1 MSTNPNSKPSPS
13 QADVKA
19 TTQAREQFAA
29 MEIAARDLAKDL
41 GYALENLKE
50 SSRLVDKQAS
60 MFKDMSKSSQL
71 LSYAAKQNA
80 NIAKDVAAIYEAEVQ
95 SRSNLLLKQNMLN
108 TGLQGEY
115 SQLLTTYMLEND
127 ITDVNNKKVQLFVR
141 QLQQRQAINRKI
153 EDEVEL
159 VEDLANYQLQM
170 NEELEGYSKGWE
182 KLKSKLKAI
191 ATDPQ
196 LAKTVF
202 AVEGIKTLTQGI
214 GKFGEGFEKL
224 RQKGLSAGQ
233 AAAGQIKSIS
243 AMSILGLSDTAGV
256 LDGMVD
262 TYGNI
267 NALSGAEVDHIGHL
281 AHEMGIAGSEAFKLQ
296 AGLSQM
302 PGETLKTAANA
313 MEYTKQMAE
322 VNGIA
327 PGKIAADMAKNTEAM
342 ALYSKDGAK
351 GFAKS
356 AIEAHKMGI
365 DMGIAAKMAGGLL
378 NFEDSINAQMEASVL
393 LGREINLDK
402 ARELALSGDA
412 VGASAE
418 VLKNIGGQAEFE
430 KMNVLQKQALAK
442 AAGMTVEEL
451 AKAADAQQESNK
463 YSGEEVRT
471 RMKLLGL
478 ATEYSGKVGG
488 FLKDN
493 GMLLLSGLSVMKQYG
508 GGLGMIKSAWGGISG
523 FVGGAAGKI
532 KGFFGKGSPIDSAT
546 SKITGSADK
555 AGDLAGKTKGADAK
569 KGQGVGGFMKGLAG
583 GLKAFGKNAGEVLRG
598 ALTFAVSAA
607 LLGGA
612 LALVALGYQAM
623 GGKPETL
630 IGLGVALAGFG
641 LTAAI
646 LGKLSGQIMQG
657 ALAML
662 VLGVSLIPA
671 AYAFSL
677 LQGVDPKTLIGFS
690 IALPLLGLA
699 AAGLGFL
706 IVPIALGALA
716 LASLGVG
723 MIAVSAGLL
732 ALQATQG
739 GIEVFTS
746 LASVASQAA
755 GLGGVGLALMGI
767 AAGLGT
773 MGLAGFAAMPA
784 IGMLI
789 ALAAVAPA
797 LTGLMGAMSGG
808 GEKQGG
814 EDKMDTLIGKID
826 QLIGVA
832 SQGGTVNLDGR
843 KVGDIVRLSI
853 NSSKIR

>member
-1 MSTNPNSKPSPS
+1 MAKSKP
-13 QADVKA
+13 QAQQETEKISA
-19 TTQAREQFAA
+19 AEKRAAQARIEA
-29 MEIAARDLAKDL
+29 ERDLADSI
-41 GYALENLKE
+41 GYSNKELQKAIGLLKTQAGLFDGIIKSNKALND
-50 SSRLVDKQAS
+50 ST
-60 MFKDMSKSSQL
+60 
-71 LSYAAKQNA
+71 KQNA
-80 NIAKDVAAIYEAEVQ
+80 ALKSDLATLY
-95 SRSNLLLKQNMLN
+95 SNELQTSNTLLLKRNMIS
-108 TGLQGEY
+108 TGLQDDYAQYLTQYMIQHKIKDVDDERLVGMKE
-115 SQLLTTYMLEND
+115 LLAR
-127 ITDVNNKKVQLFVR
+127 R
-141 QLQQRQAINRKI
+141 QQINMEATKETELI
-153 EDEVEL
+153 ESMASWQKEL
-159 VEDLANYQLQM
+159 
-170 NEELEGYSKGWE
+170 NEELEGYSTGWE
-182 KLKSKLKAI
+182 KIKSKLKAI

-202 AVEGIKTLTQGI
+202 AVEGIKTLTEGI

-224 RQKGLSAGQ
+224 REKGLSAGQ

-267 NALSGAEVDHIGHL
+267 NALSRSQVDEVGHL
-281 AHEMGIAGSEAFKLQ
+281 AHEMGIAGAEAFKLQ
-296 AGLSQM
+296 AGLSEM
-302 PGETLKTAANA
+302 PGETLETGKNA
-313 MEYTKQMAE
+313 MKYANELAK
-322 VNGIA
+322 VNGLA
-327 PGKIAADMAKNTEAM
+327 PGKIAEDMAKNTEMM
-342 ALYSKDGAK
+342 ATYANGGAK
-351 GFAKS
+351 GFAK
-356 AIEAHKMGI
+356 AAVEAHKLGMN
-365 DMGIAAKMAGGLL
+365 MATTAKMSDHLL
-378 NFEDSINAQMEASVL
+378 DFENRINKQMEASVL

-402 ARELALSGDA
+402 AAQLALEGKSGEA
-412 VGASAE
+412 AAE
-418 VLKNIGGQAEFE
+418 VLKSIGGQAEFE
-430 KMNVLQKQALAK
+430 RMNVIEKKAVAE
-442 AAGMTVEEL
+442 AAGLTVAEL
-451 AKAADAQQESNK
+451 AKTIDAQQEYNK
-463 YSGEEVRT
+463 YHGEDVSMW
-471 RMKLLGL
+471 MKGLGFV
-478 ATEYSGKVGG
+478 TETGSKVGG
-488 FLKDN
+488 FLKEN

-508 GGLGMIKSAWGGISG
+508 GGLNIVKGAMGKLGGL
-523 FVGGAAGKI
+523 FGK
-532 KGFFGKGSPIDSAT
+532 GGKGSPMDSAT

-583 GLKAFGKNAGEVLRG
+583 GLKAFGKNAKQVLQG
-598 ALTFAVSAA
+598 SLTFAVSAA

-646 LGKLSGQIMQG
+646 LGKLSSQIMQG

-662 VLGVSLIPA
+662 VLGASLIPA

-755 GLGGVGLALMGI
+755 GLGGVGFALMGI

-808 GEKQGG
+808 GGDSGG
-814 EDKMDTLIGKID
+814 GDDKMDTLIGKID